1 MSKQKLILVDSD
13 GLIYHSSRET
23 LEESIQVLNDKI
35 ENMYEKTGA
44 THSCFFISQGRYFR
58 HGISPDYKKSRGNT
72 KSPLKW
78 LKTLKSY
85 LIEEYGAQSMNLVEA
100 DDLVAYWYSRDFL
113 LVEGIPCSMPV
124 EDFDV
129 GLKIEPLDTILCSPD
144 KDLLQSI
151 EGTFFNYSYKL
162 VDKTKPESVEKGWWV
177 TTTNTDVDNF
187 IWTQMLMGDAT
198 DGVTG
203 IPGIGAKGAEKILFE
218 LGLSSAP
225 PHLPEHI
232 LSRYISHYHSVSQ
245 GIYEFQ
251 KNYRLLH
258 LLNTDEDFLQE
269 VGELPIFP
277 TVNEIKPKEA
287 IIEYT

>member
-1 MSKQKLILVDSD
+1 MNKLLLIDAD

-35 ENMYEKTGA
+35 TNMYQETGA
-44 THSCFFISQGRYFR
+44 QYSCFFISQGRYFR
-58 HGISPDYKKSRGNT
+58 HAISEDYKKSRGNT

-113 LVEGIPCSMPV
+113 LVEGIPCSMPL
-124 EDFDV
+124 EDFDA

-151 EGTFFNYSYKL
+151 EGTFFNYSYRL

-177 TTTNTDVDNF
+177 TTDDRESLYF
-187 IWTQMLMGDAT
+187 QAKQLLMGDST
-198 DGVTG
+198 DGIKCLKNVG
-203 IPGIGAKGAEKILFE
+203 EVKASKILEGIHPKQYFSGILE
-218 LGLSSAP
+218 EYIKEFGSSK
-225 PHLPEHI
+225 
-232 LSRYISHYHSVSQ
+232 

-258 LLNTDEDFLQE
+258 LLTTDSDFMQE
-269 VGELPIFP
+269 VGKLPEFP
-277 TVNEIKPKEA
+277 IINEIKPKET
-287 IIEYT
+287 IIADYE